1 MNLNCDDINELIR
14 RFLWLEKEK
23 QDVIN
28 ENLLLKGEL
37 QIKQDE
43 IIMLRGLL
51 ESLNGIGEKE

>member
-14 RFLWLEKEK
+14 RFLWAEKEK

-37 QIKQDE
+37 QTKQDE
-43 IIMLRGLL
+43 ILMLRSLL
-51 ESLNGIGEKE
+51 ESLNGVGGKE